1 MSFAKPQL
9 TTPPAQIAR
18 QTVLNLSSRAV
29 WDWLRAPHRMG
40 PRGCA
45 SRLVMESLRGMNGV
59 VASSSTG
66 WGVARFI
73 VLPRVLL
80 SWSWE
85 KTR

>member
-45 SRLVMESLRGMNGV
+45 SKFVTESLRGMKGV